1 MDEKTLKAVVSAL
14 VSLCAIWGAIL
25 STLLA
30 GVKIWE
36 TFWKDRIRLT
46 TTYSFSDEPSTDDT
60 ITVVNLS
67 GVPIQV
73 SHWTLAWKPNL
84 FRWNTSTI
92 DVTPEEGTGMF
103 KIGPKDSHTISFNDL
118 AKFDWS
124 YRSAQHRQLLLTL
137 HVFGRR
143 SKVLKV
149 RAGQ

>member
-1 MDEKTLKAVVSAL
+1 MDEQTLKAV
-14 VSLCAIWGAIL
+14 VSLCAIWGAVL

-46 TTYSFSDEPSTDDT
+46 TTYSFTGEPGTTDT

-92 DVTPEEGTGMF
+92 DVIPEEGADMF
-103 KIGPKDSHTISFNDL
+103 KIAPKASHTLPFENHS
-118 AKFDWS
+118 KFDWS

-137 HVFGRR
+137 HIFGHR

-149 RAGQ
+149 HAGQ